1 MQLEMP
7 NKEQKMQTKAAK
19 KVKKEPKEMS
29 GAPKSVKTPQND
41 PRVTYVYRKDAF
53 KKVKLA

>member
-1 MQLEMP
+1 
-7 NKEQKMQTKAAK
+7 MQTKAAK
-19 KVKKEPKEMS
+19 KVKKAPKEMS
-29 GAPKSVKTPQND
+29 GSPKSVKTPQND

>member
-1 MQLEMP
+1 
-7 NKEQKMQTKAAK
+7 MQTKATK
-19 KVKKEPKEMS
+19 KTKKEPKEMS
-29 GAPKSVKTPQND
+29 GSPKSVKTPQNN

>member
-19 KVKKEPKEMS
+19 KVKKAPKEMS
-29 GAPKSVKTPQND
+29 GSPKSVKTPQND
-41 PRVTYVYRKDAF
+41 AKVTYVYRKDAF
-53 KKVKLA
+53 NKVKLA